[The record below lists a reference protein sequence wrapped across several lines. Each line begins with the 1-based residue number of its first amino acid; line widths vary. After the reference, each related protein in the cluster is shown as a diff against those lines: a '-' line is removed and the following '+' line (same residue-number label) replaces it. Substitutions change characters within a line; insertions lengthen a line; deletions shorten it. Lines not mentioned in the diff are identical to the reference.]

1 METSVIMAFAALSLA
16 LIAVPGADW
25 AYIIAAG
32 IRGRVV
38 TPAVSGLM
46 LGYVVITAVVVLGL
60 GPIAANAPMFL
71 VVLTIG
77 GAAYLIYLGIKTL
90 RSTAQMG
97 NMELALAPA
106 GSSMGYVWRGAAV
119 SGLNPKGVLFFLS
132 ILPQFV
138 RTSSDWPLSVQ
149 LAVLGVVW
157 IVIGGIFYALLG
169 SAFGRVIGTRPRFA
183 DITTRVAGVAM
194 LLLGVVMLGEKALEI
209 AHSGGMLA

>member
-1 METSVIMAFAALSLA
+1 MEISVIMAFAALSLA

-46 LGYVVITAVVVLGL
+46 LGYVVITAVVVIGL

-149 LAVLGVVW
+149 LGVLGLVW
-157 IVIGGIFYALLG
+157 IVIGGIFYAILG
-169 SAFGRVIGTRPRFA
+169 SAIGRVMATRPQFA
-183 DITTRVAGVAM
+183 RATTKVAGIAM
-194 LLLGVVMLGEKALEI
+194 LVLGVVMLGEKAIEFGQ
-209 AHSGGMLA
+209 AAGMLA